1 MFLTSQ
7 SVRYC
12 KRRTGG
18 GGSSS
23 VWILI
28 LEGRN
33 AFQRNPLYCG
43 HKGRE
48 FLIVPLSV
56 SSLSTAT
63 GLNTEGRLRDPAY
76 WLRLTPMWGL
86 SSRNLATF
94 FILLSVIHEK
104 RAIYLLKLLVECIY
118 LQLTWNRWLLSAGW
132 SPQRY
137 VLFRLHV
144 FSRSSA
150 NN

>member
-12 KRRTGG
+12 KRRTGVG
-18 GGSSS
+18 DHHQSGSWFLKVGIHFSA
-23 VWILI
+23 I
-28 LEGRN
+28 
-33 AFQRNPLYCG
+33 PLYCG

-48 FLIVPLSV
+48 FLIVRFFTIYRHRIKYRGQVARSCIL
-56 SSLSTAT
+56 TASYPDV
-63 GLNTEGRLRDPAY
+63 GV
-76 WLRLTPMWGL
+76 

-94 FILLSVIHEK
+94 FILMSVIHEK

-144 FSRSSA
+144 FSRSA